1 MKQIDNEKLLFL
13 QALRN
18 GNNLLA
24 NQHSVDIEN
33 EEYDDLMK
41 YDSNGSIPLTDEEKV
56 ALYNNLSQI
65 EGDIEELKRVAYDEV
80 HIESNTLDLTDIK

>member
-65 EGDIEELKRVAYDEV
+65 ESDIEELKRVAYDEV

>member
-24 NQHSVDIEN
+24 NQHSVDIED

-65 EGDIEELKRVAYDEV
+65 ESDIEELKKVAYDEV